1 MHRLL
6 LWAAILSSVL
16 IFGIGAFREYSLQS
30 GIAVFII
37 ISVFYAGVVLLTRKP
52 ILVSLVFSGVLLC
65 YDIADKTKL
74 ELLRSHIQLP
84 DLFILGGFAK
94 SMDMT
99 IFTLYSDIFI
109 IATVAIILLIIIF
122 FTTYKYEAKNYDF
135 YNWKIYKVNGLVL
148 IAVAVI
154 SGWVLLHS
162 SYASAIKRQHINRLM
177 SEQLP
182 PRISTTAIAVKEY
195 LDLTNLVGSGAA
207 AKNNQVDVNNA
218 AVDCLKDT
226 CPDLIIVHV
235 ESVFDPVILKN
246 HTQTPSL
253 AKLLATGINGAHGSM
268 IANIWGG
275 YSWISEFEVICGL
288 NHKLFGWSG
297 QYTHYNIA
305 PNLTGCTPR
314 ELSEVGYSTEV
325 LYTAPASFVNV
336 GVAFEK
342 YGFDKFQDAPSLDLP
357 DRQQN
362 ITDGMMVDQLSK
374 SLSVKSKLPRLI
386 WLSTSWNHGPHGVKF
401 SKETEYRG
409 PYKPR
414 NGDSELLKDYFNRLN
429 HTLSA
434 MNRLKKYVDQSDR
447 PTAIMFYGDH
457 HPYMSVEFD
466 PATLKKNPNIEYM
479 TALAFYSNF
488 FPTAT
493 GGKLETFEKPIEIEK
508 TFSEFLKFSNVPL
521 GWKLKKIRDIEARC
535 GGSQLLCNDDQK
547 QELIQVNLN

>member
-6 LWAAILSSVL
+6 FWMALFSSIL

-30 GIAVFII
+30 AIAVFII
-37 ISVFYAGVVLLTRKP
+37 ISVFYAGAVILTRKP
-52 ILVSLVFSGVLLC
+52 LLVSLVFSSVLLA
-65 YDIADKTKL
+65 YDIADKTKM

-84 DLFILGGFAK
+84 DIFIIGGFAK

-109 IATVAIILLIIIF
+109 IAIVVISLFLIAVF
-122 FTTYKYEAKNYDF
+122 VTYKYEAKNSNS
-135 YNWKIYKVNGLVL
+135 YNWKIYRVNGVLL
-148 IAVAVI
+148 IAVSVI
-154 SGWVLLHS
+154 SGWAMLNS

-177 SEQLP
+177 SERLP

-195 LDLTNLVGSGAA
+195 LDLSNLVRSSALLQGNEEN
-207 AKNNQVDVNNA
+207 AKITTDKCKTSV
-218 AVDCLKDT
+218 

-253 AKLLATGINGAHGSM
+253 AKLLATGNNGAYGSM

-305 PNLTGCTPR
+305 PNLAGCTPR
-314 ELSEVGYSTEV
+314 ELSEIGYSTEV

-336 GVAFEK
+336 GVAFKK
-342 YGFDKFQDAPSLDLP
+342 YGFDRFQDAPSLGLP
-357 DRQQN
+357 ARQQN
-362 ITDGMMVDQLSK
+362 ISDEMMVKLLIQSLSEKSK
-374 SLSVKSKLPRLI
+374 SPRLI
-386 WLSTSWNHGPHGVKF
+386 WMSTSWNHGPHGVKF
-401 SKETEYRG
+401 SKETEYAG
-409 PYKPR
+409 PYKPK
-414 NGDSELLKDYFNRLN
+414 NSDGELLSDYFNRLN
-429 HTLSA
+429 HTVSA
-434 MNRLKKYVDQSDR
+434 MNKLKKYVDQSDR

-457 HPYMSVEFD
+457 HPYMTVEFD
-466 PATLKKNPNIEYM
+466 PETLKRNPNIEYM

-488 FPTAT
+488 SPQAT
-493 GGKLETFEKPIEIEK
+493 NGKLEAFEKPIQIEK
-508 TFSEFLKFSNVPL
+508 TFSEFLKFSNVPM
-521 GWKLKKIRDIEARC
+521 GRKLRKIRDIETKC
-535 GGSQLLCNDDQK
+535 GGNQLLCNDAQR
-547 QELIQVNLN
+547 QELIEVNLN